1 MVDRKDIIN
10 HLYHKREL
18 VKGFDFDG
26 LAHPPIS
33 AYLTEEDIMRLNQL
47 ALSARLSAK
56 PKEKYK
62 AMDDI
67 MGRRGF
73 TRLHAGTNRLV
84 YKSEYDDTIVMKVGI
99 DKVGITDN
107 PSEFYNQQA
116 LKPFCCKILD
126 ITPCGTVAMVERV
139 EAVRNRQQFE
149 EIAEDVFYTIVSKFH
164 GFIMEDIGTN
174 FFMNWGI
181 RKGFGPV
188 ILDYPYTYKVDIQK
202 LKCTHVDKYT
212 GIECDGLID
221 YDIGFNTLVCEKCG
235 TRYTARELGK
245 HDHIVAIESALKN
258 YKGGENL
265 MEKFIVGTVINGQEY
280 WFEDNGDRVIKP
292 AERQKADKKFD
303 NRNKKPLDEHPQ
315 KVKAEPVKPQ
325 KAKSDK
331 KSLAERIQEARA
343 ESVKRQK
350 AKANKKNGNQKSL
363 DERLQEASEAGS
375 VKPQLIQNYK
385 GEVVRVEFKPK
396 TAEDVDD
403 NENENLREMAEESK
417 KEVENPQVLVMAEAN
432 EPIEQAPKMV
442 MTEVP
447 DTPISAK
454 ARILRDKIIARIS
467 ELEVDWLDE
476 NGKNYDESHCMTA
489 INDYIEYMTPIIHS
503 EFGIDAI
510 SAHILVTEVAND
522 HFPDGID
529 SDQTTDEPESEGGS
543 NDKTSSSDIREAEDD
558 QSSNK
563 QSPAT
568 DVVENARLAE
578 F

>member
-1 MVDRKDIIN
+1 
-10 HLYHKREL
+10 
-18 VKGFDFDG
+18 
-26 LAHPPIS
+26 
-33 AYLTEEDIMRLNQL
+33 
-47 ALSARLSAK
+47 
-56 PKEKYK
+56 
-62 AMDDI
+62 
-67 MGRRGF
+67 
-73 TRLHAGTNRLV
+73 
-84 YKSEYDDTIVMKVGI
+84 
-99 DKVGITDN
+99 
-107 PSEFYNQQA
+107 
-116 LKPFCCKILD
+116 
-126 ITPCGTVAMVERV
+126 
-139 EAVRNRQQFE
+139 
-149 EIAEDVFYTIVSKFH
+149 
-164 GFIMEDIGTN
+164 
-174 FFMNWGI
+174 
-181 RKGFGPV
+181 
-188 ILDYPYTYKVDIQK
+188 
-202 LKCTHVDKYT
+202 
-212 GIECDGLID
+212 
-221 YDIGFNTLVCEKCG
+221 
-235 TRYTARELGK
+235 
-245 HDHIVAIESALKN
+245 
-258 YKGGENL
+258 

-303 NRNKKPLDEHPQ
+303 NRNKKPEHTQ
-315 KVKAEPVKPQ
+315 EVKAEPVKPQ
-325 KAKSDK
+325 KTKSNK

-350 AKANKKNGNQKSL
+350 AKANKKNRNQKSL

-396 TAEDVDD
+396 SAEDVDD

-454 ARILRDKIIARIS
+454 ARILRDKIVARIS

-529 SDQTTDEPESEGGS
+529 SDQTTDEQESEGSS
-543 NDKTSSSDIREAEDD
+543 NDKTSSSDIGEAEDD
-558 QSSNK
+558 QGSNK

>member
-18 VKGFDFDG
+18 VRGFDFDG
-26 LAHPPIS
+26 LSHPPIS
-33 AYLTEEDIMRLNQL
+33 MYLTEEDIMRLNRL
-47 ALSARLSAK
+47 ALSARLNAK

-67 MGRRGF
+67 MRCRDF

-84 YKSEYDDTIVMKVGI
+84 YKSEYDDSIVMKVGI

-116 LKPFCCKILD
+116 LKPFCCKIFD
-126 ITPCGTVAMVERV
+126 VTPCGTVAMVERV

-188 ILDYPYTYKVDIQK
+188 ILDYPYTYKVDIKK

-245 HDHIVAIESALKN
+245 NNHVVAIESALKN

-265 MEKFIVGTVINGQEY
+265 MEKFVVGTVINGKEH
-280 WFEDNGDRVIKP
+280 WFDDDGDRVIKP
-292 AERQKADKKFD
+292 VERQKADKKFD
-303 NRNKKPLDEHPQ
+303 KHVKKE
-315 KVKAEPVKPQ
+315 KT
-325 KAKSDK
+325 
-331 KSLAERIQEARA
+331 
-343 ESVKRQK
+343 
-350 AKANKKNGNQKSL
+350 L

-375 VKPQLIQNYK
+375 VESQQIQNQK
-385 GEVVRVEFKPK
+385 GETVEVQFKPK
-396 TAEDVDD
+396 ETAEDVDD
-403 NENENLREMAEESK
+403 CENLRDMANESK
-417 KEVENPQVLVMAEAN
+417 KEVEDPQVVVMAEAN

-447 DTPISAK
+447 ETPISAK
-454 ARILRDKIIARIS
+454 ARILRDKIVARIS
-467 ELEVDWLDE
+467 ELEDGWLDE
-476 NGKNYDESHCMTA
+476 YGENYDESQCMTA
-489 INDYIEYMTPIIHS
+489 VHDLIEYMTPIIHS
-503 EFGIDAI
+503 EFDIDAI
-510 SAHILVTEVAND
+510 SAKTLVTEVTND
-522 HFPDGID
+522 HFPDNYD
-529 SDQTTDEPESEGGS
+529 PNEASNESDSEGSG
-543 NDKTSSSDIREAEDD
+543 NEETASSDDREIDDDED
-558 QSSNK
+558 SNK
-563 QSPAT
+563 QSSAT
-568 DVVENARLAE
+568 DVVENSRLAE

>member
-18 VKGFDFDG
+18 VRGFDFDG
-26 LAHPPIS
+26 LSHPPIS
-33 AYLTEEDIMRLNQL
+33 MYLTEEDIIRMNRL
-47 ALSARLSAK
+47 AMSARLNAK

-67 MGRRGF
+67 MRCRGF

-84 YKSEYDDTIVMKVGI
+84 YKSEYDDSIVMKVGI

-116 LKPFCCKILD
+116 LKPFCCKIFD
-126 ITPCGTVAMVERV
+126 VTPCGTVAMVERV

-202 LKCTHVDKYT
+202 LKCTHIDKYT

-245 HDHIVAIESALKN
+245 NNHVVAIESALKN

-265 MEKFIVGTVINGQEY
+265 MEKFIVGTVINGKEH
-280 WFEDNGDRVIKP
+280 WFDDDGDRVIKP

-303 NRNKKPLDEHPQ
+303 NRNKKSELPQETKAESAKPQ
-315 KVKAEPVKPQ
+315 KVKA
-325 KAKSDK
+325 DK

-343 ESVKRQK
+343 ESVKHQK
-350 AKANKKNGNQKSL
+350 TKANKKHDNRKSL

-375 VKPQLIQNYK
+375 VKPHLIQNYK
-385 GEVVRVEFKPK
+385 GEVVRVEFKPN

-403 NENENLREMAEESK
+403 CENLRDMANESK
-417 KEVENPQVLVMAEAN
+417 KEVEDPQVVVMAEAN

-454 ARILRDKIIARIS
+454 ARILRDKIVARIS
-467 ELEVDWLDE
+467 ELEDDWLDE
-476 NGKNYDESHCMTA
+476 YGENYDESQCMTA
-489 INDYIEYMTPIIHS
+489 VHDLIEYMTPIIHS
-503 EFGIDAI
+503 EFDIDAI
-510 SAHILVTEVAND
+510 SAKTLVTEVTND
-522 HFPDGID
+522 HFPDNYD
-529 SDQTTDEPESEGGS
+529 QDEASDESDSEGSG
-543 NDKTSSSDIREAEDD
+543 NEETASSDDREIDDDED
-558 QSSNK
+558 SNK

-578 F
+578 Y